1 MSIFASLTNRIFLGS
16 ALLAVLTIGAAIYN
30 VNVSVTAQAEQEL
43 LRGLEEAGTLI
54 EENRRVQV
62 EHFTR
67 EARLIADLPRFK
79 ASVSEGDSPTA
90 LGVAQRY
97 QQELAADL
105 FLVTDRAGRFLAR
118 LASPGAEGCRIR
130 GSAGGAARRAPDAK
144 RTGSG
149 RIPAACSRWSPSQS
163 GSTRSNPRSSAR

>member
-62 EHFTR
+62 EHFSR
-67 EARLIADLPRFK
+67 EARLIADLPRLK

-90 LGVAQRY
+90 LGVA
-97 QQELAADL
+97 
-105 FLVTDRAGRFLAR
+105 
-118 LASPGAEGCRIR
+118 
-130 GSAGGAARRAPDAK
+130 K
-144 RTGSG
+144 
-149 RIPAACSRWSPSQS
+149 
-163 GSTRSNPRSSAR
+163 

>member
-62 EHFTR
+62 EHFSR

-79 ASVSEGDSPTA
+79 ASVADGDSPTA
-90 LGVAQRY
+90 LGVAKRIS
-97 QQELAADL
+97 
-105 FLVTDRAGRFLAR
+105 AGAGGRPVSRHRSRRPFSRPAGQ
-118 LASPGAEGCRIR
+118 PGRCGRRIR
-130 GSAGGAARRAPDAK
+130 GSAGGLARRAPDAK

-149 RIPAACSRWSPSQS
+149 RTPAACSRWSPSQS